1 MSRAGAVRLGAWGG
15 GDIRR
20 DFGSVDATFWV
31 ILSPDT
37 QDPWDPPASA
47 SRAQPWSG
55 GFQGP
60 VGWTRFRARDRPGR
74 ARNLSGGRGRC
85 AGRAAP
91 SGQIHSPD
99 ALPGWPVFYMQALG
113 VGGHRFSC
121 LGLCLVR
128 ALGGGGVRCKVTGKS
143 EAAPA
148 CLPPLSRL
156 QPLPREQLTFQGEDS
171 GTAGAGPA
179 RPLPEALR
187 RDVSEAA
194 EAGLQAS
201 A

>member
-1 MSRAGAVRLGAWGG
+1 MAPWMRPSGSSCPQTHRTPGTLLHLLPELSRGAG
-15 GDIRR
+15 
-20 DFGSVDATFWV
+20 DFRGLWVGHGSGPGIGLAEPET
-31 ILSPDT
+31 
-37 QDPWDPPASA
+37 
-47 SRAQPWSG
+47 SG
-55 GFQGP
+55 
-60 VGWTRFRARDRPGR
+60 
-74 ARNLSGGRGRC
+74 GGRGRC